1 MSPTYQID
9 PNWMNRQTAV
19 FLGHFWLQIASL
31 SYRRCQSTT
40 FKLHQAIPQAA
51 LNTIVLGLT
60 LTTWL
65 IECSKSSAPYIWT
78 IYLHVFPVVCNFL
91 NRRSGPYHLNIRTE
105 LVFHTTSEPDCPG
118 PATTYLNVITVYKME
133 DYETIIED
141 VNKIVRE
148 LINVRGNIA
157 LKRNTTATWRQD
169 TMRLDLLRA
178 FVKSSNDFQTYR
190 MASRMGSVL
199 LGIGNCQECSDLAFD
214 LLVSCYYEQVKK
226 DKKLS

>member
-60 LTTWL
+60 LTTRL

-78 IYLHVFPVVCNFL
+78 IYLHIFPVVCNFL
-91 NRRSGPYHLNIRTE
+91 NMRSGPYNLNIRAE

-118 PATTYLNVITVYKME
+118 PATTYLNVITVY
-133 DYETIIED
+133 I
-141 VNKIVRE
+141 
-148 LINVRGNIA
+148 
-157 LKRNTTATWRQD
+157 
-169 TMRLDLLRA
+169 
-178 FVKSSNDFQTYR
+178 
-190 MASRMGSVL
+190 
-199 LGIGNCQECSDLAFD
+199 
-214 LLVSCYYEQVKK
+214 
-226 DKKLS
+226 